1 VGYVGSF
8 IWRLRQRIGHDLVVT
23 PGAVVVVLDS
33 SNRVLLIKRTDTGD
47 WALPGG
53 SAEPGSTFVST
64 AVEELAEETG
74 AHAGPSD
81 LVAFASLS
89 DERWTNFTFPN
100 ADVVHSFN
108 LCFMTRR
115 WMGELHSDGAESSD
129 LGFFALDRLPEPMLP
144 MSVRVLELWET
155 YEASGAFQAS

>member
-1 VGYVGSF
+1 MSYIGSY

-23 PGAVVVVLDS
+23 PAAVVVVLDAR
-33 SNRVLLIKRTDTGD
+33 NGVLLIRRTDTGD

-64 AVEELAEETG
+64 AVDELAEETG
-74 AHAGPSD
+74 AHADPSD

-89 DERWTNFTFPN
+89 DKRWTNFTFPN

-115 WMGELHSDGAESSD
+115 WTGAIDADGKEASAV
-129 LGFFALDRLPEPMLP
+129 GFFAIDGLPEPLLA
-144 MSVRVLELWET
+144 MSVRVLELWKA
-155 YEASGAFQAS
+155 YESSGAFQVS